1 MSETDPERKKPATGD
16 TETVPRPRRWQP
28 QGHELSELESQF
40 QLRWTDITNSISAKL
55 LLLVA
60 VTLVVT
66 FGALGYLNI
75 RLHRKDLEAQTLT
88 AAERMSDVIKR
99 STSSY
104 MMHNDRTGL
113 YEMMGTMADQP
124 GVVHLRIMNPEG
136 RISFSTDPNEVTQM
150 VDKSAEACYGCHA
163 QAQPLTRLK
172 RPDRFRIFQLPS
184 HKERVLGII
193 TPIENNASCSNAE
206 CHAHPASQQILGVLD
221 TSLSL
226 AKADAANAHGSKVM
240 AIYTAAAS
248 AIIAALSFLFIWK
261 IVHKPLKKLKRG
273 TERLTAGDLGYQ
285 IDVTSRD
292 EIGELSSSFNS
303 MSYELFRARQ
313 EVTSWAL
320 TLEQRVEEKT
330 RELRRAHEQML
341 QAERMVAIGK
351 LAAVVAHEINNPL
364 AGILTYAKLI
374 RRWFEKGIE
383 GEEKKKEVVDSL
395 DLIAGESRRCGEL
408 VKNLLTFS
416 RTSPISLDKA
426 NVNSIIERC
435 IKLIEHKAEL
445 ASIHVQPDVSPDLPT
460 VYCDA
465 AQIEQVLLA
474 LCMNAIDAMPHGG
487 NLWLKSARLSDSEIQ
502 LTVRDDGVGIPESV
516 LHNLFEPFMTTKEV
530 GKGVGL
536 GLAISKGIV
545 DRHGGKIEVETKPG
559 QGTTFRI
566 TLPVDARVSEAAAV
580 AAAGNA
586 LVR

>member
-1 MSETDPERKKPATGD
+1 MSEIESDSKKTNPGAE
-16 TETVPRPRRWQP
+16 ETVPRPRKWQP

-40 QLRWTDITNSISAKL
+40 QLRWSDITNSISAKL
-55 LLLVA
+55 LLLLA

-75 RLHRKDLEAQTLT
+75 RLHRKDLEAQTL
-88 AAERMSDVIKR
+88 ASAEGMGDVIKR
-99 STSSY
+99 STTSY

-113 YEMMGTMADQP
+113 YEMMGSMANQP

-136 RISFSTDPNEVTQM
+136 RISFSTDPNEVNKM

-172 RPDRFRIFQLPS
+172 RPDRFRIFHAS
-184 HKERVLGII
+184 NKERVLGII
-193 TPIENNASCSNAE
+193 TPIENNATCSTAE
-206 CHAHPASQQILGVLD
+206 CHAHPPSQQILGVLD

-226 AKADAANAHGSKVM
+226 AKADADNANGSLVL
-240 AIYTAAAS
+240 AIYTAAGS
-248 AIIAALSFLFIWK
+248 FVIAGLSFLFIWK
-261 IVHKPLKKLKRG
+261 FVHRPLKKLKHG
-273 TERLTAGDLGYQ
+273 TDRLREGDLGYQ
-285 IDVTSRD
+285 IDVASND
-292 EIGELSSSFNS
+292 EIGELSTSFNS
-303 MSYELFRARQ
+303 MSYELFLARQ
-313 EVTSWAL
+313 EITSWAL
-320 TLEQRVEEKT
+320 TLEERVEEKT

-374 RRWFEKGIE
+374 RRWFEKGIDTE
-383 GEEKKKEVVDSL
+383 AKKKEALDSL
-395 DLIAGESRRCGEL
+395 NLIAGESRRCGDL

-416 RTSPISLDKA
+416 RTSPISLEKA
-426 NVNSIIERC
+426 DVNSIIERC
-435 IKLIEHKAEL
+435 VKLIEHKAEL
-445 ASIHVQPDVSPDLPT
+445 AAIQLQSELATDLPT

-487 NLWLKSARLSDSEIQ
+487 NLWLKSSRLNDTEIQ
-502 LTVRDDGVGIPESV
+502 LTVRDDGIGIPESV
-516 LHNLFEPFMTTKEV
+516 LRNLFEPFLTTKEV

-545 DRHGGKIEVETKPG
+545 DRHGGKIEVESQPG
-559 QGTTFRI
+559 HGTTFRI

-586 LVR
+586 LVH

>member
-1 MSETDPERKKPATGD
+1 MSETDSDPKNPKPGAE
-16 TETVPRPRRWQP
+16 ETVPRPRKWQP

-40 QLRWTDITNSISAKL
+40 QLHWSDITNSISAKL
-55 LLLVA
+55 LLLLA
-60 VTLVVT
+60 VTLIVT

-75 RLHRKDLEAQTLT
+75 SLHRKDLETQTLT
-88 AAERMSDVIKR
+88 SAEGMGEVIKR
-99 STSSY
+99 STTSY
-104 MMHNDRTGL
+104 MMHNDRGGL
-113 YEMMGTMADQP
+113 YEMMSTMANQP
-124 GVVHLRIMNPEG
+124 GVVHLRIINKEG
-136 RISFSTDPNEVTQM
+136 RISFSTDPNEVDQM

-163 QAQPLTRLK
+163 QAQPLTRLD
-172 RPDRFRIFQLPS
+172 RPDRFRIFRAS
-184 HKERVLGII
+184 NKERVLGII
-193 TPIENNASCSNAE
+193 TPIENNATCSSAE
-206 CHAHPASQQILGVLD
+206 CHAHPPNQQILGVLD

-226 AKADAANAHGSKVM
+226 AKADADNARGSKILAV
-240 AIYTAAAS
+240 YTVAAS
-248 AIIAALSFLFIWK
+248 FVIAVLSFLFIWEL
-261 IVHKPLKKLKRG
+261 VHRPLKKLKHG
-273 TERLTAGDLGYQ
+273 TERLRDGDLGYQ
-285 IDVTSRD
+285 IDVASND

-320 TLEQRVEEKT
+320 TLEERVEEKT

-374 RRWFEKGIE
+374 RRWFERGIDTE
-383 GEEKKKEVVDSL
+383 SKKKEVTESL

-416 RTSPISLDKA
+416 RTSPISLEKA
-426 NVNSIIERC
+426 DVNSIVQRC
-435 IKLIEHKAEL
+435 VKLIEHRSELAAIQLQAEL
-445 ASIHVQPDVSPDLPT
+445 DSNLPS

-465 AQIEQVLLA
+465 AQVEQVLLA

-487 NLWLKSARLSDSEIQ
+487 NLWLKTARLNETEIQ
-502 LTVRDDGVGIPESV
+502 LTVRDDGCGIPESV
-516 LHNLFEPFMTTKEV
+516 LRNLFEPFLTTKEV

-545 DRHGGKIEVETKPG
+545 DRHGGKIEVESQPG
-559 QGTTFRI
+559 HGTTFRI

-580 AAAGNA
+580 TAAGNA

>member
-1 MSETDPERKKPATGD
+1 MSETESDSRNTNPGAE
-16 TETVPRPRRWQP
+16 ETVPRPRKWQP

-40 QLRWTDITNSISAKL
+40 QLRWSDITNSISAKL
-55 LLLVA
+55 LLLLA
-60 VTLVVT
+60 VTLIVT
-66 FGALGYLNI
+66 FGVLGYLNI
-75 RLHRKDLEAQTLT
+75 RLHRQHLEAQTL
-88 AAERMSDVIKR
+88 ASAEGMGDVIKR

-113 YEMMGTMADQP
+113 YEMMGSMANQP
-124 GVVHLRIMNPEG
+124 GVVRLRIMNPEG
-136 RISFSTDPNEVTQM
+136 RISFSTDPDEVNQM

-163 QAQPLTRLK
+163 QTQPLTRLN
-172 RPDRFRIFQLPS
+172 RPDRFRIFRAS
-184 HKERVLGII
+184 NKDRVLGII
-193 TPIENNASCSNAE
+193 TPIENTASCSTAE
-206 CHAHPASQQILGVLD
+206 CHAHPANQQILGVLD

-226 AKADAANAHGSKVM
+226 AKADADNAHGSILLG
-240 AIYTAAAS
+240 IYTAAGS
-248 AIIAALSFLFIWK
+248 VVIAVLSFLFIWK
-261 IVHKPLKKLKRG
+261 IVHRPLKKLKLG
-273 TERLTAGDLGYQ
+273 TDHLRDGDLGYQ
-285 IDVTSRD
+285 IDVASND

-303 MSYELFRARQ
+303 MSYELFVARQ
-313 EVTSWAL
+313 EITSWAM

-374 RRWFEKGIE
+374 RRWFEKGIDTE
-383 GEEKKKEVVDSL
+383 AKKKEVTDSL
-395 DLIAGESRRCGEL
+395 DLIAGESRRCGDL

-416 RTSPISLDKA
+416 RTSPISLEKA
-426 NVNSIIERC
+426 DVNSIIERC
-435 IKLIEHKAEL
+435 VKLIEHKSEL
-445 ASIHVQPDVSPDLPT
+445 AAIQLQTELATDLPT

-487 NLWLKSARLSDSEIQ
+487 NLWLKSARLNDTEIQ
-502 LTVRDDGVGIPESV
+502 LTVRDDGIGIPESV

-545 DRHGGKIEVETKPG
+545 DRHGGKIEVESRPG
-559 QGTTFRI
+559 HGTTFRI

>member
-1 MSETDPERKKPATGD
+1 MSETESDSKKTNSGAE
-16 TETVPRPRRWQP
+16 ETIPRPRKWQP

-40 QLRWTDITNSISAKL
+40 QIRWSDITNSISAKL
-55 LLLVA
+55 LLLLA
-60 VTLVVT
+60 VTLLFT

-75 RLHRKDLEAQTLT
+75 RLHRKDLEAQTL
-88 AAERMSDVIKR
+88 ASAEGMGDVIKR

-113 YEMMGTMADQP
+113 YEMMGSMADQP
-124 GVVHLRIMNPEG
+124 GVVRLRIMNPEG
-136 RISFSTDPNEVTQM
+136 RISFSTDPDEVNQM

-163 QAQPLTRLK
+163 QAQPLTRLQ
-172 RPDRFRIFQLPS
+172 RPDRFRIFRAPN
-184 HKERVLGII
+184 KERVLGII
-193 TPIENNASCSNAE
+193 TPIENNATCSTAE
-206 CHAHPASQQILGVLD
+206 CHAHPPNQQILGVLD

-226 AKADAANAHGSKVM
+226 AKADADNKHGSMVL
-240 AIYTAAAS
+240 AIYTAAGS
-248 AIIAALSFLFIWK
+248 LVIAVLSFLFIWE
-261 IVHKPLKKLKRG
+261 IVHRPLKKLKRG
-273 TERLTAGDLGYQ
+273 TERLRDGDLGYQ
-285 IDVTSRD
+285 IDVASND

-303 MSYELFRARQ
+303 MSYELFLARQ
-313 EVTSWAL
+313 QITSWAL
-320 TLEQRVEEKT
+320 TLEERVEEKT

-374 RRWFEKGIE
+374 RRWFEKGIDTE
-383 GEEKKKEVVDSL
+383 AKKKDALDSL
-395 DLIAGESRRCGEL
+395 DLIAGESRRCGDL

-416 RTSPISLDKA
+416 RTSPISLEKA
-426 NVNSIIERC
+426 DVNVIIERC
-435 IKLIEHKAEL
+435 VKLIEHKSEL
-445 ASIHVQPDVSPDLPT
+445 AAIQLQTELATNLPT

-465 AQIEQVLLA
+465 AQVEQVLLA

-487 NLWLKSARLSDSEIQ
+487 NLWLKSTRLNDTEIQ
-502 LTVRDDGVGIPESV
+502 LTVRDDGIGIPESV
-516 LHNLFEPFMTTKEV
+516 LRNLFEPFLTTKEV

-545 DRHGGKIEVETKPG
+545 DRHGGKIEVESQPG
-559 QGTTFRI
+559 HGTTFRI